1 LNAQTQ
7 RITVNGPVGLLELAV
22 DHPPEGRAQGLALI
36 AHPHPLF
43 GGTLDNKVVQT
54 MARGMLARHM
64 ICIRPNFRGVGL
76 SQGQHDDGRGEQDDL
91 WAAWCWAEQ
100 TYGPSA
106 GDARW
111 MAGFSF
117 GAVMVT
123 HVYRD
128 WSAKRHAAGLCN
140 KPCQINLLVGL
151 AAQRFT
157 PSPIDGTARLIHG
170 ELDDVVSLA
179 SVLRFAQENDQPVA
193 VMPAAGHFFH
203 GALPAL
209 RRMIDHALADV

>member
-1 LNAQTQ
+1 MNAQTQ
-7 RITVNGPVGLLELAV
+7 RITVDGPVGQLELAV
-22 DHPPEGRAQGLALI
+22 DHPSEGRAEGLALI

-100 TYGPSA
+100 TYGPSV

-128 WSAKRHAAGLCN
+128 WSAKRQAAGLCAR
-140 KPCQINLLVGL
+140 PCQVNLLVGL

-179 SVLRFAQENDQPVA
+179 NVLRFAQEHDQPVA

>member
-7 RITVNGPVGLLELAV
+7 RITVDGPVGRLELAI
-22 DHPPEGRAQGLALI
+22 DHPPQGRAEGLALI

-54 MARGMLARHM
+54 IARGMLARDM

-100 TYGPSA
+100 TYGTSA
-106 GDARW
+106 GEARW

-123 HVYRD
+123 HVYQD
-128 WSAKRHAAGLCN
+128 WSIKRQAAGLSA
-140 KPCQINLLVGL
+140 KPCQVNLLVGL

-179 SVLRFAQENDQPVA
+179 SVLRFAQEHDQPVA

-209 RRMIDHALADV
+209 RRMVDHALADV

>member
-64 ICIRPNFRGVGL
+64 ICIRPNFRSVGL